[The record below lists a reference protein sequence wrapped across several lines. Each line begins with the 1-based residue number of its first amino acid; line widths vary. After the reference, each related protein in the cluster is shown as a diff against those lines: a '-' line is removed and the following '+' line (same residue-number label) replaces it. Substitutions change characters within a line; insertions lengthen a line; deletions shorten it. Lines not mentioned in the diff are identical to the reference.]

1 MRRRLEFQYRGA
13 VLGGV
18 VCQVFFGLILIAIYR
33 ALYAGKP
40 QAMPLSQITSYVWL
54 QQAFF
59 RMLLASDPELMDKIR
74 TGSIAYDLCR
84 PLNLYGFY
92 YVRIM
97 AQKMTGS
104 LLRAAPMLLF
114 AFLLP
119 EGWGLMLPA
128 SATGLIWSLAGL
140 LLGGLLSDTMNLQTP
155 TTTDKDRQTANIL
168 AALAGLDLD
177 VFTEELFSVTED
189 EGGSLEELMNRDI
202 VFEDIMGIRLMIT
215 KVNVPQVEPY
225 RDRADEMQ
233 QALDVLTK
241 NKNADI
247 GILSITSALENSSIL
262 FASGSKA
269 DWVFEAFPD
278 AEGEAHSVQEGLVS
292 RKMQMIPKLSVVI
305 NKYA

>member
-1 MRRRLEFQYRGA
+1 MRAYLSAFRMRRRLEFQYRGA

-128 SATGLIWSLAGL
+128 SAAGLIWSLAGL
-140 LLGGLLSDTMNLQTP
+140 LLGLLC
-155 TTTDKDRQTANIL
+155 
-168 AALAGLDLD
+168 
-177 VFTEELFSVTED
+177 V
-189 EGGSLEELMNRDI
+189 
-202 VFEDIMGIRLMIT
+202 
-215 KVNVPQVEPY
+215 
-225 RDRADEMQ
+225 
-233 QALDVLTK
+233 
-241 NKNADI
+241 
-247 GILSITSALENSSIL
+247 SALENITMGFTMRTLDSRGMQALLNLLMMIL
-262 FASGSKA
+262 AGNILPLTL
-269 DWVFEAFPD
+269 FPD
-278 AEGEAHSVQEGLVS
+278 SWQRVITLLPYAQLLDAPIRLYTGQTAASEAPRILLIQAAWILVLAGIGLLFW
-292 RKMQMIPKLSVVI
+292 RLNQKRLEIQGG
-305 NKYA
+305 